1 MSKYLR
7 KYNSQAEYDSD
18 TTRPTDGSVV
28 SKIADEVK
36 YDGRMVFVENEN
48 GLVGIGDHLVYDTQ
62 DKRNKWVKFGTLK
75 NVADLAPRYIDL
87 KGVFIGNIDG
97 EPSIM
102 YVDAL
107 GSPAFAE
114 YGHFKLTGF
123 DFENGGTV
131 KITTTQSGAGFE
143 ITYEAGSTLAELVAQ
158 INAWKTAQGSSNY
171 FAYYS
176 TFSADTDGESV
187 DCKCWA
193 GPTAATGC
201 TIIPSVCKLP
211 DGTEVNFNPA
221 YGTLATVSDGKVTEI
236 GYNCMNQMGKDAG
249 VVFGTKQ
256 YAVYMENSGSD
267 TFGDEFTQF
276 MKKSRFDAGADAE
289 EGTAAKLLY
298 DKYNGNYAAYA
309 AVCAELRRG
318 DPYAHLKTTL
328 TNRPGTAIDAQKRLY
343 DVMVKKFDG
352 TWGTAFPM
360 WRTAETF
367 GIAALDDD
375 EHGAEAGNW
384 HAMSV
389 TECLVLEHQIRRTN
403 SDPIDRI
410 NEAIKEGRT
419 SGYTL
424 VNQNTTYALAGAY
437 NAGNRLIAYGT
448 SGYCSV
454 IGRFSGLAL
463 RVFLAFEYN
472 H

>member
-7 KYNSQAEYDSD
+7 EYANKAAYDAD

-28 SKIADEVK
+28 SKIANEAK
-36 YDGRMVFVENEN
+36 YDGHMIFVENEN
-48 GLVGIGDHLVYDTQ
+48 GLVGIGDHLVYDMQ
-62 DKRNKWVKFGTLK
+62 DKRHKWVKFGTLK

-87 KGVFIGNIDG
+87 MGVFIGNIDG
-97 EPSIM
+97 KPSVM
-102 YVDAL
+102 HVNAQ

-158 INAWKTAQGSSNY
+158 IKTWKAGQTSSNY

-187 DCKCWA
+187 DCKCWC

-201 TIIPSVCKLP
+201 TIVPSVCKLA
-211 DGTEVNFNPA
+211 DGTEVNFNPS
-221 YGTLATVSDGKVTEI
+221 YGTLATVSGGKVTEI

-249 VVFGTKQ
+249 IVFGTKQ
-256 YAVYMENSGSD
+256 YVVYMTNSGSD
-267 TFGDEFTQF
+267 TFGDEKTSF
-276 MKKSRFDAGADAE
+276 MKKSRFDAGAEAE
-289 EGTAAKLLY
+289 EGTPERTIY
-298 DKYNGNYAAYA
+298 DKYGGDYNAYA

-318 DPYAHLKTTL
+318 NPDAHLKTTI
-328 TNRPGTAIDAQKRLY
+328 TNRPDTAIIAQKTLY

-352 TWGTAFPM
+352 TWTWAFPM
-360 WRTAETF
+360 WHNAETF

-389 TECLVLEHQIRRTN
+389 VECQVLEHQIRRVNT
-403 SDPIDRI
+403 DPIDRI

-424 VNQNTTYALAGAY
+424 VNQNATYALAGAY
-437 NAGNRLIAYGT
+437 GAGGRLVAYGA
-448 SGYCSV
+448 SGGYDSYTRLY
-454 IGRFSGLAL
+454 GFAL